1 MTKVET
7 IMLSIEEIPL
17 ANEKTILSEGLKNM
31 DEAKLGI
38 ICIIDEN
45 KNLIG
50 LLTDGDLRRKLMKLN
65 KPMSAFFG
73 EDIIKFSNKNP
84 IFCKTNDNLNDIVN
98 VMIKKKI
105 WDLPVVENNKLKGI
119 IHLHDALNVLL
130 KEHD

>member
-45 KNLIG
+45 KNL
-50 LLTDGDLRRKLMKLN
+50 T
-65 KPMSAFFG
+65 
-73 EDIIKFSNKNP
+73 IKY
-84 IFCKTNDNLNDIVN
+84 IY
-98 VMIKKKI
+98 
-105 WDLPVVENNKLKGI
+105 
-119 IHLHDALNVLL
+119 
-130 KEHD
+130 